1 MFVVVV
7 AQHAAPLPGTFAN
20 SAACANPH
28 RSRKKKH
35 KPKYFLFLL
44 KTYNGKL
51 SQFGRLVSST
61 STYSASIT
69 SPGFFSCAPLEPAEE
84 PPPAPAPAA
93 APACPAAPAACD
105 VLYSSSA
112 ILCSERSTFSVADRS
127 RATPPSLM
135 AFFASSMSSSAFF

>member
-7 AQHAAPLPGTFAN
+7 AQHAAPLQARSLIRPLGLIQIEAGRESTNQN
-20 SAACANPH
+20 SF
-28 RSRKKKH
+28 SS
-35 KPKYFLFLL
+35 YL
-44 KTYNGKL
+44 KLTIENRQL
-51 SQFGRLVSST
+51 SQFGRFVSST
-61 STYSASIT
+61 SPSSASIP
-69 SPGFFSCAPLEPAEE
+69 SPGFSSCALLEPAED

-127 RATPPSLM
+127 RATPASLM
-135 AFFASSMSSSAFF
+135 AFFE